1 MTASRSSLISAS
13 LVGMLVAFVATP
25 SVANDRYGRPDYA
38 PPIWTGLYVGA
49 HLGYGWSKA
58 EAEVSGLGLHV
69 EAHDNGSVGGIQ
81 IGYNWQRG
89 GYVFGIEA
97 DYDLLSDLNV
107 GTVRGRLGFLANH
120 VLVYGTAGLA
130 FADSG
135 LAFADSGR
143 DNLLGLVIGVGAE
156 MPVWRNMTIGLEAL
170 YYNFEEQSGT
180 ISNGFNTIHYSAD
193 VDTFVIRGRLNYHFN

>member
-13 LVGMLVAFVATP
+13 FVGMLVAFAATP
-25 SVANDRYGRPDYA
+25 SAANDQYGRPDYA

-49 HLGYGWSKA
+49 HLGYGWSRA
-58 EAEVSGLGLHV
+58 EADASGGGLHVGV

-97 DYDLLSDLNV
+97 DYDLFSDLNF

-135 LAFADSGR
+135 P
-143 DNLLGLVIGVGAE
+143 DNVVGLVIGAGVE

-180 ISNGFNTIHYSAD
+180 VSNGFGGTIHYSAD
-193 VDTFVIRGRLNYHFN
+193 ADTFVIRGRLNYHFN

>member
-1 MTASRSSLISAS
+1 MTASRSGLISA
-13 LVGMLVAFVATP
+13 LFIGMLVAFAATP

-49 HLGYGWSKA
+49 HLGYGWSHG
-58 EAEVSGLGLHV
+58 EADASGLGLHV
-69 EAHDNGSVGGIQ
+69 GVEAHDSGSVGGIQ

-89 GYVFGIEA
+89 GYVFGVEA
-97 DYDLLSDLNV
+97 DYDLFSDMNF

-130 FADSG
+130 FADG
-135 LAFADSGR
+135 GPDSVV
-143 DNLLGLVIGVGAE
+143 GLVIGVGAE
-156 MPVWRNMTIGLEAL
+156 MPIWRNMTIGLEAL

-180 ISNGFNTIHYSAD
+180 VNTGFGTIHYSAD